1 MGMRL
6 LTAMS
11 NQYFGADRCLREMD
25 PSNEKSFAL
34 SPVSAGFALLGAYT

>member
-11 NQYFGADRCLREMD
+11 NQYFGADRCFREMG

-34 SPVSAGFALLGAYT
+34 SPVSVWFALLGAYM